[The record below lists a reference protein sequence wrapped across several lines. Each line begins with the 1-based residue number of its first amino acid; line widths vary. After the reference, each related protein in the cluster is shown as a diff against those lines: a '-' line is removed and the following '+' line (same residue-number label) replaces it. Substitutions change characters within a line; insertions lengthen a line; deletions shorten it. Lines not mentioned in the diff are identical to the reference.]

1 MYQPVTCTAPVEP
14 FIKLNTDG
22 NSIGN
27 PGIARAGGLLRDSFG
42 RWILGFSLNLG
53 ITSNNV
59 VELGVLHQGLKL
71 A

>member
-1 MYQPVTCTAPVEP
+1 ML
-14 FIKLNTDG
+14 FRSTDG
-22 NSIGN
+22 SSIGN
-27 PGIARAGGLLRDSFG
+27 LGIARVGGLLRGSFG

-59 VELGVLHQGLKL
+59 VELGVVHQGLKL